1 MLRMMSTTSS
11 LTPGIVE
18 NSWLTPSTL
27 IFVTA
32 APVSPLSITRR
43 KRVAYGV
50 PEAPRQRLGDERP
63 ALALFFFHPETGRCY
78 VQHRQKTT
86 C

>member
-1 MLRMMSTTSS
+1 VADALDANLRYGGARE
-11 LTPGIVE
+11 PAE
-18 NSWLTPSTL
+18 HH
-27 IFVTA
+27 
-32 APVSPLSITRR
+32 APQAI
-43 KRVAYGV
+43 AYGV
-50 PEAPRQRLGDERP
+50 PEAPGQRLGDERP

>member
-1 MLRMMSTTSS
+1 VADALDPYLRDRSTRE
-11 LTPGIVE
+11 PAE
-18 NSWLTPSTL
+18 HH
-27 IFVTA
+27 
-32 APVSPLSITRR
+32 APQAI
-43 KRVAYGV
+43 AYGV
-50 PEAPRQRLGDERP
+50 AEAPGQRLGDERP